1 MKRAFTLIELL
12 VVIAIIAI
20 LAAILFPVFAQAK
33 EAAKKTQC
41 LSNTNQLGK
50 AVQLYA
56 TDYDDQIVPWLECST
71 TGAAFGNANCV
82 PPWTNTIDK
91 LSMRAWTGRLQPY
104 IKAGGDPKTGGG
116 GHPASGPFACPA
128 WSTTI
133 MAKGSD
139 QADCDGNGTPG
150 SGLGGG
156 ANPYLPINTDPSG
169 KQMLYADYGMSF
181 DFCTPSEALAVDP
194 RCADSALG
202 GASPSPADYGKDG
215 KSVDNAILCYP
226 GSRLYPGNGGMFRQ
240 LTEIQR
246 PSETAFI
253 GDGGTWRLGSGGTD
267 NHAGGVYWGVFIGCE
282 ATFVHGTGGN
292 FSFLDSHSKNI
303 RGNSERY
310 RYVGADGLWIEKY
323 FCFYE

>member
-41 LSNTNQLGK
+41 LSNTNQIGK

-56 TDYDDQIVPWLECST
+56 TDYDDQVVPWLECTT

-82 PPWTNTIDK
+82 PPWTATIDK
-91 LSMRAWTGRLQPY
+91 VAMRSWTGRLQPY

-128 WSTTI
+128 WTTQI
-133 MAKGSD
+133 VSKGSD
-139 QADCDGNGTPG
+139 QADCDGNGAPGSGLAAAGYFPISTDAAGKQILLATYGISFDMCTPAEAASNDPRCYT

-156 ANPYLPINTDPSG
+156 
-169 KQMLYADYGMSF
+169 SF
-181 DFCTPSEALAVDP
+181 DAT
-194 RCADSALG
+194 LG
-202 GASPSPADYGKDG
+202 YGRDG
-215 KSVDNAILCYP
+215 KSVDNAVFAYP

-246 PSETAFI
+246 PSETAII
-253 GDGGTWRLGSGGTD
+253 GDGGTWRLGPGT
-267 NHAGGVYWGVFIGCE
+267 AGSFWGTFIGCE
-282 ATFVHGTGGN
+282 ATFIHGTGGN
-292 FSFLDSHSKNI
+292 FSFLDSHSKNV
-303 RGNSERY
+303 RGNAERY

-323 FCFYE
+323 FTFYE

>member
-41 LSNTNQLGK
+41 LSNTNQIGK

-71 TGAAFGNANCV
+71 GTGGANCV
-82 PPWTNTIDK
+82 PPWTLTFDK
-91 LSMRAWTGRLQPY
+91 NAMRVWTGRLQPY
-104 IKAGGDPKTGGG
+104 VKAGGDPHTGGG

-128 WSTTI
+128 WSTQI
-133 MAKGSD
+133 INKGAD
-139 QADCDGNGTPG
+139 QADCDNGLGAAGTPAMDANG
-150 SGLGGG
+150 RQWIFSSYGIMFNMCTPAEAAANDSRCYPSNPLGGSCD
-156 ANPYLPINTDPSG
+156 AIS
-169 KQMLYADYGMSF
+169 AACYG
-181 DFCTPSEALAVDP
+181 
-194 RCADSALG
+194 R
-202 GASPSPADYGKDG
+202 DG
-215 KSVDNAILCYP
+215 KSVDNAVFAYAGAQEYP
-226 GSRLYPGNGGMFRQ
+226 CVSGMSRQ

-253 GDGGTWRLGSGGTD
+253 GDGFTWKYGVNGTNTGSFWTT
-267 NHAGGVYWGVFIGCE
+267 AIGCE
-282 ATFVHGTGGN
+282 ATFIHGTGGN

-303 RGNSERY
+303 RGNPERY

-323 FCFYE
+323 FTFYE

>member
-41 LSNTNQLGK
+41 LSNTNQIGK

-56 TDYDDQIVPWLECST
+56 TDYDDQIVPWLECT
-71 TGAAFGNANCV
+71 TNPVSAANCV
-82 PPWTNTIDK
+82 PPWTLKPDK
-91 LSMRAWTGRLQPY
+91 NAMRIWTGRLQPY

-116 GHPASGPFACPA
+116 GHPASGPFQCPS
-128 WSTTI
+128 WTLQI
-133 MAKGSD
+133 LNKGAD
-139 QADCDGNGTPG
+139 QADCDGNGAVG

-156 ANPYLPINTDPSG
+156 EPIATDAAG
-169 KQMLYADYGMSF
+169 RQWLFADYGISF
-181 DFCTPSEALAVDP
+181 NMCTPSEVAAKDA
-194 RCADSALG
+194 RCAESGFG
-202 GASPSPADYGKDG
+202 GGSYGADAYGRNG
-215 KSVDNAILCYP
+215 STVDLAILTYP
-226 GSRLYPGNGGMFRQ
+226 GTYLYPGNTGMFRT

-253 GDGGTWRLGSGGTD
+253 GDDFTWKYGDDG
-267 NHAGGVYWGVFIGCE
+267 AGGGSFWFTAIGCE
-282 ATFVHGTGGN
+282 ATFMHGTGGN
-292 FSFLDSHSKNI
+292 FSFLDAHSKNI
-303 RGNSERY
+303 RGNAERY